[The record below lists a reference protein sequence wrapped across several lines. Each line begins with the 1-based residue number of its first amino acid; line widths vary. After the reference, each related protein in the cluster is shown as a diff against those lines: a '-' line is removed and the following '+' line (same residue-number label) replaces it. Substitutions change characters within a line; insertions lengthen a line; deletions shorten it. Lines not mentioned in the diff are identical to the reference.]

1 MLRDNSLNYKQIRD
15 LSIDWVSD
23 ISVCVK
29 TAWEDCRVAFS
40 PKKSEDLR
48 QDKKK
53 YQDIKLS
60 QGGLG
65 FTPTHLYEH
74 THTQT
79 NTHKDTNN

>member
-15 LSIDWVSD
+15 LSIDWVSENTLID

-48 QDKKK
+48 QDKKS
-53 YQDIKLS
+53 IKI
-60 QGGLG
+60 
-65 FTPTHLYEH
+65 
-74 THTQT
+74 
-79 NTHKDTNN
+79 